1 MNGIIAAIS
10 TSAALGGVLHIAG
23 ADSAL
28 TGALQYGS
36 GIIHHCYWLSS
47 TTVHLDNGLDY
58 CFVHACQFSGGITC
72 KGKTYGCLSGYYAQS
87 IAGQKEGEQ
96 VARR

>member
-1 MNGIIAAIS
+1 MAM
-10 TSAALGGVLHIAG
+10 VLF
-23 ADSAL
+23 
-28 TGALQYGS
+28 
-36 GIIHHCYWLSS
+36 HHCYWLSS

-58 CFVHACQFSGGITC
+58 CLVHTCQFSGGITC
-72 KGKTYGCLSGYYAQS
+72 KGKTYGCLSGNYAQS